1 MNVTFGDMW
10 VKASAPTV
18 KAGKVTFGVKNEGAT
33 MHGLAMV
40 PAPAKVDG
48 GTVDDATFVAHGD
61 ELAGGASG
69 TVSAD
74 LKPGK
79 YELICHL
86 AGHYAAGQKMPFEV
100 TG

>member
-1 MNVTFGDMW
+1 MW

-33 MHGLAMV
+33 MHGFAMV
-40 PAPAKVDG
+40 SAPAKVDG
-48 GTVDDATFVAHGD
+48 GMVDHSTFLAKGGD
-61 ELAGGASG
+61 LAAGASG
-69 TVSAD
+69 LVSAD

-79 YELICHL
+79 YELICHVP
-86 AGHYAAGQKMPFEV
+86 GHYAAGQKLPFEV

>member
-1 MNVTFGDMW
+1 MW

-18 KAGKVTFGVKNEGAT
+18 KPGKVTFGVKNEGAAT
-33 MHGLAMV
+33 HGLAIV

-48 GTVDDATFVAHGD
+48 GVVDDSTFVVKGD
-61 ELAGGASG
+61 DLAGGGSA

-86 AGHYAAGQKMPFEV
+86 AGHYAAGQTMPFEV
-100 TG
+100 PG